1 MTVRP
6 AAPTAFVIMC
16 SACVQFRNS
25 EDILHNVRVTE
36 TSTYKPVFNVATLA
50 LGKYEHKFEPG
61 FYNVSCDIHSTMH
74 ASILVTAS
82 PYTASTAEDGSFR
95 MTGVRPGKYN
105 LTIYAGAA
113 PVVRAIEVK
122 GGQTDLGVIQ

>member
-25 EDILHNVRVTE
+25 EDILHNVRVIE
-36 TSTYKPVFNVATLA
+36 TSTCEPVFNVA
-50 LGKYEHKFEPG
+50 
-61 FYNVSCDIHSTMH
+61 STMH

-82 PYTASTAEDGSFR
+82 PYPASTDED
-95 MTGVRPGKYN
+95 
-105 LTIYAGAA
+105 AA
-113 PVVRAIEVK
+113 SA
-122 GGQTDLGVIQ
+122 